1 MHSQGHIPMNLSL
14 SKCEA
19 SNYLPFICGY
29 SQRLIHTGVVHSLE
43 SVVSMKTNIG
53 QKALEG
59 SPQHLAFLIL
69 PLATAG
75 PRCYSFP

>member
-1 MHSQGHIPMNLSL
+1 MHSQGHMLMNLSL

-19 SNYLPFICGY
+19 SNYLPFIHGY
-29 SQRLIHTGVVHSLE
+29 SQRLILTGVVHSLE
-43 SVVSMKTNIG
+43 SVASMKTNIG

-59 SPQHLAFLIL
+59 SPQHPASLIL

>member
-1 MHSQGHIPMNLSL
+1 MPMNLSL
-14 SKCEA
+14 SRCKA
-19 SNYLPFICGY
+19 FSYLLFICGY
-29 SQRLIHTGVVHSLE
+29 SQRLIHMGVVHSLE
-43 SVVSMKTNIG
+43 SISMKTNIG

-59 SPQHLAFLIL
+59 SPQHPASLIL